1 MKNNNKIKKLSILLI
16 IYISSTVIVIA
27 QNNSNFQNKN
37 RDALKIA
44 FFISKMDLT
53 EKEALI
59 FWPVVNEMEAELEN
73 LKNKN
78 AHGRMMLKNKSIEE
92 FSDKELEQIMDTR
105 IQMGK
110 KKVDILVKYHEKFKE
125 VLPIRKLAKFYQAS
139 REFKKIQSERK
150 NQHNIPG
157 ERKR

>member
-1 MKNNNKIKKLSILLI
+1 
-16 IYISSTVIVIA
+16 
-27 QNNSNFQNKN
+27 
-37 RDALKIA
+37 
-44 FFISKMDLT
+44 MDLT

-110 KKVDILVKYHEKFKE
+110 KKVDILVK
-125 VLPIRKLAKFYQAS
+125 
-139 REFKKIQSERK
+139 
-150 NQHNIPG
+150 IP
-157 ERKR
+157 

>member
-1 MKNNNKIKKLSILLI
+1 
-16 IYISSTVIVIA
+16 
-27 QNNSNFQNKN
+27 
-37 RDALKIA
+37 
-44 FFISKMDLT
+44 MDLT
-53 EKEALI
+53 EKETLI

-78 AHGRMMLKNKSIEE
+78 THGRMMLKNKSIEE